1 MEYFSKIIRNYRKV
15 IKFILQ
21 TLTRKEY
28 HIQFTIF
35 LKPQIQIQNS
45 IIEIQMEREKLH
57 YQLVQMIA
65 QQDLLLKQEN
75 NEKIE

>member
-1 MEYFSKIIRNYRKV
+1 M
-15 IKFILQ
+15 
-21 TLTRKEY
+21 

>member
-1 MEYFSKIIRNYRKV
+1 
-15 IKFILQ
+15 
-21 TLTRKEY
+21 
-28 HIQFTIF
+28 
-35 LKPQIQIQNS
+35 
-45 IIEIQMEREKLH
+45 MEREKLH